1 MARMTVHI
9 HSVIFHCTETLKP
22 QTQTSTTDSKA
33 TDKDTYLTQHVHTVE
48 SNLTPMVMYQ
58 L

>member
-1 MARMTVHI
+1 MTVHI

-33 TDKDTYLTQHVHTVE
+33 MHKDTYLTQHVHTVE
-48 SNLTPMVMYQ
+48 SNDTTGHFLMFC
-58 L
+58 